1 MMFNILGLD
10 AEVSFNMM
18 FNIPRNLISRNKELL
33 LLAGYFI
40 KDKYKI
46 GLITGPV
53 AVGKT
58 VLANIFMHEFHSS
71 FPGGILYTDGTML
84 SDNDK
89 LEQLYKSII
98 NTKEPRLLVID
109 ECSVLDNENAINI
122 FRNLS
127 TINNNIHILGISQ
140 RDIESKLI
148 NFRIALGNFSRE
160 ETFDLLKRSLGSEL
174 DENSI
179 KDINNI
185 LSGSPLSIN
194 ELIKYI
200 NKIYWNPKE
209 LIDALKPIMKYGILG
224 LDGNPL
230 NHNTSQYKSIIT
242 DIKSIN
248 GDLINKINKDPKILY
263 QISPR
268 AFEQLVAELLS
279 KQGYKIELTPYSKDG
294 GKDIYA
300 AKKTDLGL
308 FLFLIECK
316 RYSPHN
322 HVGVEIIQRLYGNV
336 MAENATA
343 GILVTTSFFTKGA
356 KEFQKNIEFRI
367 SLRDYLDIQKWISGH
382 NLNND
387 TV

>member
-1 MMFNILGLD
+1 MFNILGLD